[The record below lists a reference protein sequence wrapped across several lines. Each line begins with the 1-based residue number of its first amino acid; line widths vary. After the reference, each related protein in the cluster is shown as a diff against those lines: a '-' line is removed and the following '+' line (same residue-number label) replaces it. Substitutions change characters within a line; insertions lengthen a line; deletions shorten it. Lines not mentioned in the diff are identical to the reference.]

1 MCRWLYD
8 CLRAIFNFLR
18 NLCCCFAED
27 SEENGRLLTKSIH
40 VTTSPLQA
48 YCRNTFQ
55 NFQNKYLRSCNLE
68 WKDLQV
74 ITNTV
79 IILCPKKSRLQD
91 DITET
96 LNYFKILGQ
105 PKIML
110 IVLHYCERDIEPE
123 NLLTENRESRVSSFA
138 NIVYSDSEQCYDC
151 HINGK
156 AVKAIKDFIRSNWWN
171 GHIMYYFIKML
182 TTHHTKEKQL
192 HFIHYVSY

>member
-1 MCRWLYD
+1 MCRCLYD

-18 NLCCCFAED
+18 NLCCGFAED

-48 YCRNTFQ
+48 YCRNTFL

-123 NLLTENRESRVSSFA
+123 NLLTENRDSRVSSFA

-171 GHIMYYFIKML
+171 GHIMY
-182 TTHHTKEKQL
+182 
-192 HFIHYVSY
+192 